1 MRKFRISAYILFIIS
16 LFIKYIS
23 SKYSY
28 IVENYYS
35 KNIDIYIVKFLSKLN
50 STFSFSYFEILIYI
64 FVLSIII
71 SIIYL
76 ISKGFKGKKAF
87 FSSLKNIILNYIGV
101 LCFIYFLFIILWG
114 INYNRESLIES
125 IKDEYKANITQNIRK
140 KEDDVESKDYK
151 QTYIKDIDNKE
162 FEKVDLKNLYEY
174 LIKECNKTKK
184 EVNTSNSDM
193 KNDIKSIKDMISK
206 LENGYDNVELLNLNN
221 LGNYSK
227 AKIILNSKLLS
238 YTNITGIYSPFTGE
252 ANINTNQ
259 PNTSIP
265 FTILHEMAHQRGY
278 ANESEAN
285 FLAYLACINNKDI
298 YVKYSGYFMAL
309 KYTASA
315 LSKVDYES
323 FKELTEKIDDDVLKD
338 LRDYSKFWE
347 KYEGKTSQVS
357 DNMNN
362 VYLKSNKVKEGTKS
376 YGKVVDLLLLYYYLY
391 EK

>member
-35 KNIDIYIVKFLSKLN
+35 KNLDIYIVKFLSKLN

-76 ISKGFKGKKAF
+76 IRKGFKGKKAF

-125 IKDEYKANITQNIRK
+125 IKDEYKANITQSIRK

-162 FEKVDLKNLYEY
+162 FEKVDLKNLYE
-174 LIKECNKTKK
+174 
-184 EVNTSNSDM
+184 
-193 KNDIKSIKDMISK
+193 
-206 LENGYDNVELLNLNN
+206 
-221 LGNYSK
+221 
-227 AKIILNSKLLS
+227 
-238 YTNITGIYSPFTGE
+238 
-252 ANINTNQ
+252 
-259 PNTSIP
+259 
-265 FTILHEMAHQRGY
+265 
-278 ANESEAN
+278 
-285 FLAYLACINNKDI
+285 
-298 YVKYSGYFMAL
+298 
-309 KYTASA
+309 
-315 LSKVDYES
+315 
-323 FKELTEKIDDDVLKD
+323 
-338 LRDYSKFWE
+338 
-347 KYEGKTSQVS
+347 
-357 DNMNN
+357 
-362 VYLKSNKVKEGTKS
+362 
-376 YGKVVDLLLLYYYLY
+376 
-391 EK
+391 

>member
-76 ISKGFKGKKAF
+76 IKRGFKGKKAF
-87 FSSLKNIILNYIGV
+87 FRSLKNIILNYIGA

-114 INYNRESLIES
+114 INYNRVSLIDS
-125 IKDEYKANITQNIRK
+125 IKDEYKANITQNIK
-140 KEDDVESKDYK
+140 TKQNDVESKNYK
-151 QTYIKDIDNKE
+151 QTYIKDYKKE
-162 FEKVDLKNLYEY
+162 FEKEDLTNLYEY

-206 LENGYDNVELLNLNN
+206 LENGYDNVKLLNLNN
-221 LGNYSK
+221 LGSYSK

-259 PNTSIP
+259 PSTSIP

-323 FKELTEKIDDDVLKD
+323 FKDLTENIDDDVLKD